1 MFKNIANID
10 SFLNNGDYN
19 TNVIP
24 ELKEIKEQ
32 TRVRKVNSHK
42 NTKLLSM
49 LILTALIG
57 TGAGLG
63 CYHKM
68 TSLDFGTNLISD
80 MFSENVLNEVIPES
94 AAISATSTKRE
105 VISVPRTITKP
116 DPFMPYRDV
125 SVKFNAPPSFELME
139 PPESASEGSEAARV
153 MDVSVSGILYDIY
166 SSSAIL
172 NIEGSDHLVKKG
184 DTMSNYQVLDISKD
198 SVTVK
203 LGKNIY
209 RAGIGEVL
217 TTNKIYY
224 NKVSNL
230 DSKFGGKNGK

>member
-19 TNVIP
+19 TKVIP
-24 ELKEIKEQ
+24 ELEEIQEQ
-32 TRVRKVNSHK
+32 PRVKPLRQHRKARV
-42 NTKLLSM
+42 LSM
-49 LILTALIG
+49 LLLTALIG
-57 TGAGLG
+57 TAAGIG

-68 TSLDFGTNLISD
+68 TSLESGTNIITD
-80 MFSENVLNEVIPES
+80 MFSDNVLNEVLPES

-105 VISVPRTITKP
+105 VISVSRAITKP
-116 DPFMPYRDV
+116 DPFMPNSDI
-125 SVKFNAPPSFELME
+125 SVKFNAPPSFELLE
-139 PPESASEGSEAARV
+139 PPESASEDSDAARV
-153 MDVSVSGILYDIY
+153 MDVSVSGILYDMY
-166 SSSAIL
+166 SPSAIL

-184 DTMSNYQVLDISKD
+184 DTMSNYQVLDINKD

-209 RAGIGEVL
+209 RAGIGETL
-217 TTNKIYY
+217 TTNNIHY

>member
-10 SFLNNGDYN
+10 SFLNDGDYS

-24 ELKEIKEQ
+24 GEEELEEVSNVVPVKK
-32 TRVRKVNSHK
+32 TAKV
-42 NTKLLSM
+42 KLISM
-49 LILTALIG
+49 LLLTAIIG
-57 TGAGLG
+57 TVAGIG

-68 TSLDFGTNLISD
+68 TSLDAGNSLIAD
-80 MFSENVLNEVIPES
+80 MFSENVLNEVLPES

-105 VISVPRTITKP
+105 VISVSRAITKP

-125 SVKFNAPPSFELME
+125 STSFNAPPKFELME
-139 PPESASEGSEAARV
+139 PPEAANEGSDAARV
-153 MDVSVSGILYDIY
+153 MDVSVSGILYDLY
-166 SSSAIL
+166 SPSAIL
-172 NIEGSDHLVKKG
+172 NIEGTDHLVKKG
-184 DTMSNYQVLDISKD
+184 DTMSNYKVLDISKN

-203 LGKNIY
+203 LGQNIY
-209 RAGIGEVL
+209 RAGIGEIL
-217 TTNKIYY
+217 TTNNIHY